1 MEYENYGAGYAVYYG
16 KMTATFETYWNS
28 DEFQVFHVEQEDD
41 FIKAID
47 HERGREG
54 SGKNQV
60 AYQFDIKPYP
70 YQQAIL
76 DALEAER
83 KQKNHWKN
91 LVVAATGTGKTAISA
106 LTTEI
111 SWEADCH
118 RPQDYYLSHIGK
130 KY

>member
-83 KQKNHWKN
+83 KQKNHWK
-91 LVVAATGTGKTAISA
+91 I
-106 LTTEI
+106 
-111 SWEADCH
+111 
-118 RPQDYYLSHIGK
+118 
-130 KY
+130 